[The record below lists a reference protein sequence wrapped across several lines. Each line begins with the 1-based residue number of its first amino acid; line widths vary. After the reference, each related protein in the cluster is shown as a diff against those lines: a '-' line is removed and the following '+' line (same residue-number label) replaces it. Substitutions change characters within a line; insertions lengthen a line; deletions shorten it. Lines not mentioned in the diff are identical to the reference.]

1 MCWTKDHDIILC
13 REVANLNPYS
23 TKKGSTMRSGI
34 WEKIADNLNK
44 CSVPKFSVDKRSVR
58 DHVGNL
64 VNKLKKKLRDEEKAT
79 GIAPDEPSELD
90 NALDTIIA
98 LEESA
103 DAEVHEA
110 DTVRAKKVE
119 SERAKAESIRLK
131 AMEKLSETRK
141 RESAA
146 GENEDDDF
154 NNKRPRRR
162 GSDAMVYLS
171 KRAEINYE
179 LKQEEIKM
187 KKEQQDFEKKQM
199 EVNRQQ
205 QLQIQQQ
212 QNEILRM
219 MQQQQQQ
226 RQQSQQQSQQQ
237 LMNSQ
242 MLMMQQQQEQTK
254 VLMALLE
261 KVINK

>member
-1 MCWTKDHDIILC
+1 M
-13 REVANLNPYS
+13 
-23 TKKGSTMRSGI
+23 
-34 WEKIADNLNK
+34 
-44 CSVPKFSVDKRSVR
+44 
-58 DHVGNL
+58 
-64 VNKLKKKLRDEEKAT
+64 
-79 GIAPDEPSELD
+79 
-90 NALDTIIA
+90 DTIIG
-98 LEESA
+98 LKESA

-110 DTVRAKKVE
+110 DTIRAKKGE
-119 SERAKAESIRLK
+119 SDRAKAESIRLK

-146 GENEDDDF
+146 GENEGDDF
-154 NNKRPRRR
+154 NNKRQRRR

-171 KRAEINYE
+171 KRAKINYE

-187 KKEQQDFEKKQM
+187 KKEQQDFEKTQI

-212 QNEILRM
+212 QNEILKM
-219 MQQQQQQ
+219 MQQQS
-226 RQQSQQQSQQQ
+226 QQSQKQSQQQ
-237 LMNSQ
+237 LMNSK

-254 VLMALLE
+254 VLIALLE